1 MPGFYTE
8 IDPSTDP
15 YGFVVAKFLHENGFN
30 SVSERDKQGWSP
42 MCYAVL
48 RDDPFLV
55 ESMVI
60 CKADVNDSNH
70 KVKKDAQLPKGMPVL
85 ALCGT
90 YHSNQAMKALLLAR
104 ANVNAKD
111 GLGGNA
117 LTASI
122 GMDNTQAVRILSEAN
137 IDPNVKLLPGTGPF
151 KVACGFARLGT
162 IQEFMRRFPEMVPG
176 QQCFKGKCF
185 AFHFLLLK
193 WLLVLF
199 VASGFSSEVLGIKVN
214 LRFCLHFGIIFNAD
228 VQTVSFLLESS
239 ADINEQLEIPMRKK
253 GWWLLLKLLSFRH
266 KVSPYISSL

>member
-1 MPGFYTE
+1 MRGDLHEYRFLLNLQRHYFGGLGIEPMESLVPGFCTE

-15 YGFVVAKFLHENGFN
+15 YRFVVAKFLHENGFN
-30 SVSERDKQGWSP
+30 SVGERDKQGWSP

-55 ESMVI
+55 ESMLI
-60 CKADVNDSNH
+60 CRADVNDTNH

-111 GLGGNA
+111 GLGGFA

-122 GMDNTQAVRILSEAN
+122 GMDNTEGVRILSEAN

-162 IQEFMRRFPEMVPG
+162 IREFMRRFPEMVPG
-176 QQCFKGKCF
+176 QQFF
-185 AFHFLLLK
+185 
-193 WLLVLF
+193 F
-199 VASGFSSEVLGIKVN
+199 VRQMLCISF
-214 LRFCLHFGIIFNAD
+214 FC
-228 VQTVSFLLESS
+228 
-239 ADINEQLEIPMRKK
+239 R
-253 GWWLLLKLLSFRH
+253 
-266 KVSPYISSL
+266 